1 MQGGGILS
9 SVLGK
14 ICLALVLLAAIPTS
28 INAQM
33 LRLDQDPAQAYHHGV
48 ELISKQKY
56 ANAQSEFDQ
65 AMKDLPEKT
74 SVLWENS
81 RYYAAVCA
89 LELFNE
95 DGESRMLSFVEA
107 HPEHPKVE
115 MANFYLGRY
124 YFTKK
129 RYTRSLDYLELVDPH
144 ELDPKLLDEYYFK
157 KGYGEFQREK
167 YDLAKESFDHI
178 ANAENRYQS
187 PAKYY
192 TSYIFYREGAY
203 ETALVGFRSLES
215 DNLFGP
221 VVPYYI
227 CQILFLQD
235 KYEEVITYGTE
246 LLEVAADSKRGE
258 VSRMLGQSYFEL
270 GKYAEAIPHLQT
282 AMSDLGGSDEHR
294 YQLGYAH
301 YQVGNCD
308 EANVMFEPVTMLKT
322 ELAQLSFYHMAD
334 CYLKAG
340 DKRSSRK
347 AFREASK
354 MKFNEQIHE
363 DALFNFA
370 KLSYELS
377 LDPYHEA
384 IEAFEAYIARH
395 PNSRRVDEAY
405 SFLLQVYLTTKNY
418 QQALKSLDRIKDKN
432 DTLKRTYQKVAYLR
446 GVEVFNDLDFRGA
459 VISFRK
465 VYKYP
470 VDAYLSAQAKFWE
483 AEAYARLGKW
493 EAAESNYLKFV
504 EMPGSISL
512 HEFQLAH
519 YGLGYVAFE
528 QQDYPIAI
536 EWFRKFG
543 TMAKNED
550 KRLTDAWLRTGD
562 SYYLSKQSERAID
575 FYDKAIKLGVFDM
588 DYAIFQIS
596 VCYGLQ
602 GKTAS
607 KVESLKAMLDN
618 YPKTDFAADAKYE
631 IGETYFFT
639 DNTSEAKKYF
649 NMVLTDHPHSSYVAK
664 AKLNLGLI
672 AYNNSDD
679 ATAMPILKEVAE
691 NYSATQEG
699 KEALFKVQKMYTE
712 QGDVPGFEKYLS
724 ENSFPDLTQGALDTS
739 YYEAAEIRLKNGQ
752 YGEAMTEFEK
762 YLAKFPN
769 GFFVLNA
776 NFYYAESAVEM
787 GRNSEALKGYNEVLK
802 FQKNTFTEK
811 AIITAARIYFDQ
823 QNYNEALLR
832 FIMLEEVAEV
842 AENLQTA
849 RVGLMRCHYKLNNFV
864 ESEKYCG
871 LLVKALNTPLE
882 LKLEAS
888 ITQANCAL
896 GQNKLDVAM
905 GHFKK
910 TSEMSSNHIAAESMY
925 QIARIYHLQ
934 GKYLECEAAI
944 YDLLNKLPGYQV
956 WVSKAF
962 LLMADNYLAQGD
974 KFQARLTLQ
983 NIVDNY
989 SDPEVKADAQRRLL
1003 KLEKTIQEESKPE
1016 PREDLMIEFE
1026 SERKGE
1032 GQLFELDS
1040 VAPELEIE

>member
-1 MQGGGILS
+1 
-9 SVLGK
+9 
-14 ICLALVLLAAIPTS
+14 
-28 INAQM
+28 M
-33 LRLDQDPAQAYHHGV
+33 LRMDVDPALAYHHGV
-48 ELISKQKY
+48 ELISRQKY

-65 AMKDLPEKT
+65 AMKDVPEKT

-81 RYYAAVCA
+81 RYYSAVCA
-89 LELFNE
+89 MELFNK
-95 DGESRMLSFVEA
+95 DGESRMLGFVEN

-129 RYTRSLDYLELVDPH
+129 RYTRSLDYLDLVDPH
-144 ELDPKLLDEYYFK
+144 EIDPKLLDEYYFK
-157 KGYGEFQREK
+157 KGYAQFQREQ
-167 YDLAKESFDHI
+167 YDKAKESFDHI

-192 TSYIFYREGAY
+192 TSYIFYREGAH
-203 ETALVGFRSLES
+203 ETALEGFMSLKS
-215 DNLFGP
+215 DKLFGP

-227 CQILFLQD
+227 CQILFLQE
-235 KYEEVITYGTE
+235 KYDEVIEFGTE

-258 VSRMLGQSYFEL
+258 VARMLGQSYYELEKFE
-270 GKYAEAIPHLQT
+270 EAIPHLQL
-282 AMSDLGGSDEHR
+282 AMSDLGGSDDHR
-294 YQLGYAH
+294 YQLGYAC
-301 YQVGNCD
+301 YQGGKCD
-308 EANVMFEPVTMLKT
+308 DANAMFEPITRLKT
-322 ELAQLSFYHMAD
+322 ELSQLAFYHMAD
-334 CYLKAG
+334 CYLKANE
-340 DKRSSRK
+340 KKSARR

-354 MKFNEQIHE
+354 MKFNAQIHE

-384 IEAFEAYIARH
+384 IEAFEAYIAKH

-418 QQALKSLDRIKDKN
+418 DRALRSLDRIKEKN

-446 GVEVFNDLDFRGA
+446 GVEVFNDLDFKSA
-459 VISFRK
+459 VINFRK

-470 VDAYLSAQAKFWE
+470 VDQYLMGQAKFWE
-483 AEAYARLGKW
+483 AEAYARMGKW
-493 EAAESNYLKFV
+493 DAAERNYRSFI
-504 EMPGSISL
+504 EMPGVISL

-519 YGLGYVAFE
+519 YGLGYVEFE
-528 QQDYPIAI
+528 RQNYPKAI

-543 TMAKNED
+543 TMAKNEN

-562 SYYLSKQSERAID
+562 SYYLSKQSGRAID
-575 FYDKAIKLGVFDM
+575 FYDKAINLGVFDT

-631 IGETYFFT
+631 IGETHFFT
-639 DNTSEAKKYF
+639 DNTQEAERYF
-649 NMVLTDHPHSSYVAK
+649 NMVLKDHPHSSYVGK

-672 AYNNSDD
+672 AYNNSND
-679 ATAMPILKEVAE
+679 AKAMPLLKEVAE
-691 NYSATQEG
+691 EYSSTQEG

-724 ENSFPDLTQGALDTS
+724 ENEFPDLTQGALDTS
-739 YYEAAEIRLKNGQ
+739 YYEAAEIRLRNGQ
-752 YGEAMTEFEK
+752 YGEAMTEFQK
-762 YLAKFPN
+762 YLDKFPN
-769 GFFVLNA
+769 GYFVLNS
-776 NFYYAESAVEM
+776 NFYYAESAMEI
-787 GRNSEALKGYNEVLK
+787 GREDDALKGYNEVLK

-811 AIITAARIYFDQ
+811 AIITAGSVYFNKG
-823 QNYNEALLR
+823 NYQEALLR

-849 RVGLMRCHYKLNNFV
+849 RVGLMRCNYRLNNFV
-864 ESEKYCG
+864 ESEKYCEK
-871 LLVKALNTPLE
+871 LIKATNTPHE

-888 ITQANCAL
+888 ITRANCAL
-896 GQNKLDVAM
+896 GQNKLNLAM
-905 GHFKK
+905 AHFKE
-910 TSEMSSNHIAAESMY
+910 TSEMSSNQIAAESMY
-925 QIARIYHLQ
+925 QIARIYHMQ
-934 GKYLECEAAI
+934 EKYLECEAAI
-944 YDLLNKLPGYQV
+944 YDLLNKLPGYQD

-974 KFQARLTLQ
+974 EFQARITLQ

-989 SDPEVKADAQRRLL
+989 SDPEVKADAQRRLA
-1003 KLEKTIQEESKPE
+1003 KLEEGLEKEAEPKPS
-1016 PREDLMIEFE
+1016 EDLMIEFE

-1032 GQLFELDS
+1032 SELFELDS
-1040 VAPELEIE
+1040 VSPMIEQE